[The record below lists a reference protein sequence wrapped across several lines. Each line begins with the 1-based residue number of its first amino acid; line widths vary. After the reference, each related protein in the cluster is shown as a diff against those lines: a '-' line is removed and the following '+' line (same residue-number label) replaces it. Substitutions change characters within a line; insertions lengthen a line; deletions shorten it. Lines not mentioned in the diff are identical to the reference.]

1 MSLSGAT
8 YNKIL
13 IIASFLFLLIAK
25 SLAGSIYS
33 TLLSVLLIIV
43 LVLSLIGSPKII
55 FPSSLRNYVFW
66 LYILLFLLSL
76 VRQFFFTELSFTGL
90 VNVLLF
96 FTVIILVQFVALFRI
111 KPNMEELVRLLY
123 NMLNVYISLNVFLFL
138 LGFEKARYA
147 GINSTLGQIGIDI
160 DRVFFIFSP
169 SMAYFAMLCGISC
182 LVSLLL
188 YIKTKYV
195 RYLGSLIIS
204 ISALILTDSRGP
216 IFGLIIIFLLV
227 FAIRRFWIKFQFAFF
242 LFYIFSV
249 NLFLSIM
256 AFINKYLFDIEQ
268 LSRGGNTTL
277 LSWRDVIWGIFF
289 DHYDP
294 SIFNFLFGYGNVGQ
308 MISGISSEY
317 KYLFANWPNP
327 DHISL
332 HNNTLQLLVDIGIVG
347 AISLL
352 IVMYSVV
359 KYCIKQYSIS
369 NNILVLAIPAIINY
383 MLLLGFSDIITNISN
398 VGVYF
403 ILILITV
410 SIIGENRE
418 NPTLSNYP

>member
-289 DHYDP
+289 D
-294 SIFNFLFGYGNVGQ
+294 L
-308 MISGISSEY
+308 
-317 KYLFANWPNP
+317 
-327 DHISL
+327 
-332 HNNTLQLLVDIGIVG
+332 
-347 AISLL
+347 
-352 IVMYSVV
+352 
-359 KYCIKQYSIS
+359 
-369 NNILVLAIPAIINY
+369 
-383 MLLLGFSDIITNISN
+383 
-398 VGVYF
+398 
-403 ILILITV
+403 
-410 SIIGENRE
+410 
-418 NPTLSNYP
+418 